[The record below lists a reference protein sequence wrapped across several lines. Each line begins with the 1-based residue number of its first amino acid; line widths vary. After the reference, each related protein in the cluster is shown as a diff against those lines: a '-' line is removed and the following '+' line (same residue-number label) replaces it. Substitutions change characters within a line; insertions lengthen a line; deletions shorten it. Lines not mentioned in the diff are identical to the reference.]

1 MGGKRKR
8 LGDNEMTNLED
19 TLEATHAGESVIV
32 KLLNGSVDVY
42 YSDSADE
49 AEDAMFEL
57 NDAIAAKSEGLFD
70 QQLRRLRM
78 GEVTKQKYS

>member
-1 MGGKRKR
+1 
-8 LGDNEMTNLED
+8 MTKLED
-19 TLEATHAGESVIV
+19 ALEATYAGESVIV
-32 KLLNGSVDVY
+32 KLLDGSVDVY

-57 NDAIAAKSEGLFD
+57 NDAIAVKSEGLFD